1 MKAAA
6 LDAVLGPSEREHL
19 RRILD
24 AAGASAIHDRVR
36 EVLGRDVVFADA
48 AVAAWEAVG
57 QRERERALSELV
69 WRVTCHLDGSV
80 TRVLG
85 VNTYDLGYGFS
96 AVQTEEDGRDVFCIT
111 NV

>member
-1 MKAAA
+1 MKAAG
-6 LDAVLGPSEREHL
+6 LDAVLGPAEREHL
-19 RRILD
+19 HRILVS
-24 AAGASAIHDRVR
+24 AGSSPIHDRVR
-36 EVLGRDVVFADA
+36 EVLRRDVRFSEE
-48 AVAAWEAVG
+48 AVAAWRAVG

-85 VNTYDLGYGFS
+85 VNTYELGYGFA